1 MQAPTSVH
9 WTAAKRVLRYLKG
22 TLDFGLHYTKGS
34 FTLHGFCDSDWAGN
48 PDDRRSTTG
57 YGIFFGSNLISWS
70 AKKQTFVSKSS
81 TEVEYRAMAI
91 TTADLYWL
99 RMLFKEL
106 QLPLSSPPTIWCD
119 NSGALAIAS
128 NPVSHSRTKH
138 IEVDVHFIWEKV
150 LNKDIQLRYL
160 STIDQLAAIFT
171 NGLPAD
177 CFCFLRDKLLV
188 VSPLSLRG
196 GVKDIIVNSHH
207 IPAAASTISSSLM
220 DSTQNLAAA
229 TQTLDQSAVN
239 QGNLPQQSHT
249 RILSPYKT
257 YS

>member
-9 WTAAKRVLRYLKG
+9 STSAKRVLRYLKG

-34 FTLHGFCDSDWAGN
+34 FTLHGFSDSDWASN

-70 AKKQTFVSKSS
+70 AKKQTVVSRSS
-81 TEVEYRAMAI
+81 TKAKYRAMAI

-106 QLPLSSPPTIWCD
+106 QLPLPSPLTIWCD

-128 NPVSHSRTKH
+128 NPVSHARTKH
-138 IEVDVHFIWEKV
+138 IEVDFHFIREKV

-160 STIDQLAAIFT
+160 STIDQLADNFT
-171 NGLPAD
+171 KGLPAD
-177 CFCFLRDKLLV
+177 RFSFLRDKLPV
-188 VSPLSLRG
+188 IPPLSLRG

-220 DSTQNLAAA
+220 DSTQTLAAA

-239 QGNLPQQSHT
+239 QGKLPQQSHT